1 MPTRTIARLTGLL
14 AVSCLAATVQPVSAQ
29 MSLQGGP
36 SNAFLERQ
44 RALERENDRKLQR
57 DLPFDQRFQ
66 LDFGGWYNMYF
77 FLFDDGVDSSR
88 TLRQYEFR
96 LWTSFSADQGVHTG
110 YARMRATFDDWN
122 HGDSFTPN
130 EDDLDGPNL
139 ERGWYQ
145 FDVAKAMR
153 VHGSANPWYE
163 LNIKMGRDLIN
174 AGTGYAINLPLD
186 HVQIQGQALNF
197 QTTMLLGKVPASTP
211 NIDQSRSV
219 SDHSDRRFWILE
231 ERYKGLASH
240 EPFAYVAWQEDD
252 TREDPLDL
260 LQNYTYDS
268 TYIGFGSTGE
278 LIQNLRY
285 SSEWVI
291 ERGESYGNNRYLY
304 KDEVKAWGFDHRL
317 DYYFRHKTKP
327 SISVEY
333 MFASGDPNR
342 LGSPT
347 NAEGGNRGDYVDN
360 GFSGF
365 GFRDT
370 GLSFAPRLSNVH
382 VWRTGASFRPLPDQQ
397 ATKNLELGTDYYLYY
412 KNRSRAAVSDTTAD
426 EQSGY
431 LGWEMDY
438 YANYRIFN
446 DLSWTVRF
454 GTFFPGSA
462 FSDQTTR
469 TFLLTGVT
477 WSF

>member
-1 MPTRTIARLTGLL
+1 
-14 AVSCLAATVQPVSAQ
+14 
-29 MSLQGGP
+29 MSLESGP

-44 RALERENDRKLQR
+44 RSLERENSRRLQR
-57 DLPFDQRFQ
+57 DLPLDQRFQ

-77 FLFDDGVDSSR
+77 FLFDDGVNSSR
-88 TLRQYEFR
+88 TLRQHELR
-96 LWTSFSADQGVHTG
+96 LWTSFSADQGIHTG
-110 YARMRATFDDWN
+110 YARMRGSYNDWN
-122 HGDSFTPN
+122 HGDSFTGN

-145 FDVAKAMR
+145 FDMAKAMR
-153 VHGSANPWYE
+153 VHGSGNPSYE
-163 LNIKMGRDLIN
+163 LNVKAGRDLVN
-174 AGTGYAINLPLD
+174 AGTGFAINLPLD
-186 HVQIQGQALNF
+186 HVQVQGQALNF
-197 QTTMLLGKVPASTP
+197 QTTMLLGKTPASTP
-211 NIDQSRSV
+211 NIDRGRSV

-231 ERYKGLASH
+231 ERYKGFAHH

-252 TREDPLDL
+252 TQEDPRDL
-260 LQNYTYDS
+260 LQNYSYDS
-268 TYIGFGSTGE
+268 TYMGFGSTGE
-278 LIQNLRY
+278 LVQNLRY
-285 SSEWVI
+285 GTEWVL
-291 ERGESYGNNRYLY
+291 ERGESYGDNRYLY
-304 KDEVKAWGFDHRL
+304 RDAVKAWAFDQRL
-317 DYYFRHKTKP
+317 DYFFRHKMKP
-327 SISVEY
+327 TLSAEY

-347 NAEGGNRGDYVDN
+347 NAEGGNRNDYVDHS
-360 GFSGF
+360 FVGF

-370 GLSFAPRLSNVH
+370 GISFSPRLSNVH
-382 VWRTGASFRPLPDQQ
+382 VWRLGGSFRPLPDHQ
-397 ATKNLELGTDYYLYY
+397 ATKNLELGTDYFLYY
-412 KNRSRAAVSDTTAD
+412 KNKSRAAVSDSSAD

-446 DLSWTVRF
+446 DLSWTVRM
-454 GTFFPGSA
+454 GTFFPGDA